1 MTAYHAIV
9 IGGGHNGL
17 TAALTLANPNSKV
30 LVLERRDVLGGICA
44 GEEFGDGFRTR
55 GLLDETCR
63 VRPSVVAELGLAKH
77 GLTWRERPP
86 LFGARRDG
94 PGLLLGGSAG
104 SSALGDD
111 ALGHRTLRAFIETI
125 GPTVRRILEATPPDI
140 GDEAKILPL
149 VRPALDLRRL
159 GKRDLMELLRVAPSC
174 VDDWV
179 TEEVAGPL
187 LRAMLCSEALPG
199 TWMGPRSPTSTTTL
213 LLAEALAGREIEGG
227 PAALIAAMQAAVAD
241 ANIRVETGVEV
252 QRVVVKN
259 GSVQGV
265 ETSDGYRS
273 SVRVLSAV
281 GPKTTLLDLLHP
293 LDLPAH
299 IERDVSDIRLRGTL
313 AKVHLGLSAPLTV
326 GGRVHERLLIG
337 AEDPLDLERAW
348 DHAKHRRLPTTPP
361 LHVRQWTDGD
371 RHVASITLHCAAHD
385 LDGGWTDDARDSL
398 YVAAI
403 DTLEATVPGVRDSI
417 VASETLSPADI
428 EARYALPGGHV
439 FHGELALDQLGPLRP
454 TPRLS
459 GYRTPIPGLYL
470 GSNGMHPGLGV
481 TCAPG
486 FLAARAV
493 SR

>member
-1 MTAYHAIV
+1 MTAYGAIV

-17 TAALTLANPNSKV
+17 TAALKLAGPNSKV
-30 LVLERRDVLGGICA
+30 LILERRDVLGGICA
-44 GEEFGDGFRTR
+44 GEDFGAGFRTR

-63 VRPSVVAELGLAKH
+63 VRPSVVADLGLANH

-104 SSALGDD
+104 TSGLGDD
-111 ALGHRTLRAFIETI
+111 ALGHRTLRAFVDKV
-125 GPTVRRILEATPPDI
+125 GPTVRRILEAAPPDI

-159 GKRDLMELLRVAPSC
+159 GKRDLMELLRVAPAC

-213 LLAEALAGREIEGG
+213 LLAEALAEREIHGG
-227 PAALIAAMQAAVAD
+227 PAALISALTAAVAD
-241 ANIRVETGVEV
+241 ANIRVETGIEA
-252 QRVVVKN
+252 QRIVVKN
-259 GSVQGV
+259 GCVQGV

-273 SVRVLSAV
+273 SICVLSAI
-281 GPKTTLLDLLHP
+281 GPQTTLLDLVHP

-299 IERDVSDIRLRGTL
+299 IERDVSDIRVRGTL
-313 AKVHLGLSAPLTV
+313 AKVHLGLSKPLAFD
-326 GGRVHERLLIG
+326 GAAHERLLLG
-337 AEDPLDLERAW
+337 AEDPLELERAW

-361 LHVRQWTDGD
+361 LHVRQWSDGD
-371 RHVASITLHCAAHD
+371 RHVASLTLHCAAHD
-385 LDGGWTDDARDSL
+385 LDGGWTDAARDSL
-398 YVAAI
+398 YAAAM
-403 DTLEATVPGVRDSI
+403 DTLEGYLPGVGETI
-417 VASETLSPADI
+417 VASETLTPADI
-428 EARYALPGGHV
+428 EARYALPGAHV

-454 TPRLS
+454 TPRLAQ
-459 GYRTPIPGLYL
+459 YKTPIPGLYL
-470 GSNGMHPGLGV
+470 GSNGMHPGVGV

-486 FLAARAV
+486 WLAAKAV
-493 SR
+493 E